1 MTISKFTLAI
11 AGVTVALLGA
21 TSAARADMLKF
32 HANLVAGEETPAT
45 DSKGKG
51 TADVTV
57 DTAAKKVMWTV
68 KIDGLTGA
76 ATAAHIHGPAA
87 KGAKAPPEIDM
98 SKTIM
103 DGSAAI
109 TDAQIADIKAGKT
122 YVNVHTAK
130 FPDGE
135 IRGQL
140 EAAK

>member
-1 MTISKFTLAI
+1 MTRSKFTMAI
-11 AGVTVALLGA
+11 AGVTVALLAA
-21 TSAARADMLKF
+21 TSAAKADMLKF
-32 HANLVAGEETPAT
+32 HATMIAGDETPAT

-51 TADVTV
+51 TADFTV
-57 DTAAKKVMWTV
+57 DTAAKKVTWTV
-68 KIDGLTGA
+68 KVDGLTGA
-76 ATAAHIHGPAA
+76 PTAAHIHGPAA

-98 SKTIM
+98 SKAVM
-103 DGSAAI
+103 EGSAPI

-140 EAAK
+140 ETAK

>member
-1 MTISKFTLAI
+1 MTKSKFTIVI
-11 AGVTVALLGA
+11 AGLAVALLGTA
-21 TSAARADMLKF
+21 SAAQAEMMKFHADML
-32 HANLVAGEETPAT
+32 AADETPPT

-51 TADVTV
+51 TVDVTV
-57 DTAAKKVMWTV
+57 DTDAKKVMWTV
-68 KIDGLTGA
+68 KVDGLTGDA
-76 ATAAHIHGPAA
+76 AAAHIHGPAA
-87 KGAKAPPEIDM
+87 KGEKAAPEIDM
-98 SKTIM
+98 SKAIM
-103 DGSAAI
+103 AGDAAI

>member
-1 MTISKFTLAI
+1 MIRAKFTLAV

-21 TSAARADMLKF
+21 TSMAHADMLKF
-32 HANLVAGEETPAT
+32 HAVMVAGEETPAT

-68 KIDGLTGA
+68 KVDGLTGA
-76 ATAAHIHGPAA
+76 ATAALIHGPAA

-140 EAAK
+140 EVTK

>member
-1 MTISKFTLAI
+1 MTKSKFTLAI
-11 AGVTVALLGA
+11 AGITAALLGA
-21 TSAARADMLKF
+21 TSAAHADMLKF

-45 DSKGKG
+45 VSKGKG
-51 TADVTV
+51 SADVTV
-57 DTAAKKVMWTV
+57 DTAAKKIMWTV
-68 KIDGLTGA
+68 KVDGLTGA

>member
-1 MTISKFTLAI
+1 MIKSKITLAI
-11 AGVTVALLGA
+11 AGVTVALL
-21 TSAARADMLKF
+21 SASVAHADMLKF
-32 HANLVAGEETPAT
+32 HANMVAGEETPAT

-51 TADVTV
+51 TADFTV

-68 KIDGLTGA
+68 MVDGLTGA
-76 ATAAHIHGPAA
+76 PTAAHIHGPAA

-98 SKTIM
+98 SKAIM
-103 DGSAAI
+103 TGSAAI

>member
-1 MTISKFTLAI
+1 MNVSKFKLAM

-21 TSAARADMLKF
+21 TSIARADMLKF
-32 HANLVAGEETPAT
+32 HANMVAGDETPAT

-51 TADVTV
+51 TADVTI
-57 DTAAKKVMWTV
+57 DTSAKKVMWTV
-68 KIDGLTGA
+68 KVDGLTGE

-98 SKTIM
+98 SKAIM

-140 EAAK
+140 EVAK

>member
-1 MTISKFTLAI
+1 MTKSKFTMIVAGLA
-11 AGVTVALLGA
+11 VALLGTA
-21 TSAARADMLKF
+21 SAAQAEMMKF
-32 HANLVAGEETPAT
+32 HADMTAGDATPPS

-57 DTAAKKVMWTV
+57 DTDAKKVMWTV
-68 KIDGLTGA
+68 KIDDLTGD

-87 KGAKAPPEIDM
+87 KGEKAAPEIDLSKAIM
-98 SKTIM
+98 S
-103 DGSAAI
+103 GSAAI
-109 TDAQIADIKAGKT
+109 TDAQVADIKAGKT

-140 EAAK
+140 AATK

>member
-1 MTISKFTLAI
+1 MIKSKITLAI
-11 AGVTVALLGA
+11 AGVTVALL
-21 TSAARADMLKF
+21 SASVAHADMLKF
-32 HANLVAGEETPAT
+32 HANMVAGEVTPAT
-45 DSKGKG
+45 NSKGKG

-57 DTAAKKVMWTV
+57 DTTAKKVMWTV
-68 KIDGLTGA
+68 KVDGLTGA
-76 ATAAHIHGPAA
+76 PTAAHIHGPAA

-98 SKTIM
+98 SKAIM
-103 DGSAAI
+103 TGSAAI

>member
-1 MTISKFTLAI
+1 MIKSKITLAI

-21 TSAARADMLKF
+21 SVAHADMLKF
-32 HANLVAGEETPAT
+32 HANMVAGEETPAT

-57 DTAAKKVMWTV
+57 DTAAKKVMWMVTA
-68 KIDGLTGA
+68 DGLTGA
-76 ATAAHIHGPAA
+76 PSAAHIHGPAA

-98 SKTIM
+98 SKAIM
-103 DGSAAI
+103 SGSAAI
-109 TDAQIADIKAGKT
+109 SDAQIADIKAGKT

>member
-1 MTISKFTLAI
+1 MIKSKITLAI
-11 AGVTVALLGA
+11 AGVTVALL
-21 TSAARADMLKF
+21 SASVAHADMLKF
-32 HANLVAGEETPAT
+32 HANMVAGEETPAT

-51 TADVTV
+51 TADFIV

-68 KIDGLTGA
+68 MVDGLTGA
-76 ATAAHIHGPAA
+76 PTAAHIHGPAA

-103 DGSAAI
+103 SGDAAI

-122 YVNVHTAK
+122 YVNLHTAK

>member
-1 MTISKFTLAI
+1 MIRSKFTLAV

-21 TSAARADMLKF
+21 TSAAHADMLKF
-32 HANLVAGEETPAT
+32 HANMVAGEETPAT

-68 KIDGLTGA
+68 KVDGLTGA

-87 KGAKAPPEIDM
+87 KGAKAAPEIDM

>member
-1 MTISKFTLAI
+1 M
-11 AGVTVALLGA
+11 
-21 TSAARADMLKF
+21 
-32 HANLVAGEETPAT
+32 VAGEVTPAT
-45 DSKGKG
+45 NSKGKG

-57 DTAAKKVMWTV
+57 DTTAKKVMWTV
-68 KIDGLTGA
+68 KVDGLTGA
-76 ATAAHIHGPAA
+76 PTAAHIHGPAA

-98 SKTIM
+98 SKAIM
-103 DGSAAI
+103 TGSAAI

>member
-1 MTISKFTLAI
+1 MTLKSTVVIASLTL
-11 AGVTVALLGA
+11 ALLGIA
-21 TSAARADMLKF
+21 STAQAEIMKF
-32 HANLVAGEETPAT
+32 HADMSAGEEAPVT

-57 DTAAKKVMWTV
+57 DTDAKKVTWTV
-68 KIDGLTGA
+68 KIDGLTGY

-87 KGAKAPPEIDM
+87 KGEKAPPEIDM
-98 SKTIM
+98 SKAIM
-103 DGSAAI
+103 AGTAAI
-109 TDAQIADIKAGKT
+109 TDAQVADIKAGKT

-140 EAAK
+140 AAAQ

>member
-1 MTISKFTLAI
+1 MNKSKIAMAFAGATLAML
-11 AGVTVALLGA
+11 GTSVAHA
-21 TSAARADMLKF
+21 EMLKF
-32 HANLVAGEETPAT
+32 HANMVASEETPAT
-45 DSKGKG
+45 TSKGKG

-57 DTAAKKVMWTV
+57 DTAAKKVMWTI

-98 SKTIM
+98 SKAIM
-103 DGSAAI
+103 SGSAAI

>member
-1 MTISKFTLAI
+1 MTKSKYALAI
-11 AGVTVALLGA
+11 AGVVTALIGASTVAH
-21 TSAARADMLKF
+21 ADMLKF
-32 HANLVAGEETPAT
+32 HANMVAGDETPPT
-45 DSKGKG
+45 TSKGKG
-51 TADVTV
+51 TADVTI
-57 DTAAKKVMWTV
+57 DTTAKKVMWTV
-68 KIDGLTGA
+68 KVDGLTGA

-103 DGSAAI
+103 DGSAPI

-140 EAAK
+140 EVAK